1 MATGWRELRLIFSI
15 TVALTLGE
23 MAWVSV
29 WLCLPPALQKR
40 LCSLWLS
47 CGSAICPGFAKP
59 LTRCDIGDMPVV
71 NRCQRPVL
79 PRSPTRCLPRA
90 WWRRWAPAAMWMAWV
105 AETWLRAG
113 AAGLDLG
120 RAALQCGCP
129 GTCGWLLVWLKQS
142 LHITFGQSKK
152 DEYRVFG
159 FCFFKEQCVE
169 TASSSSLDQTPWC
182 CSGGR
187 VGLKVQFA
195 LYHHLCDPILPRFCP
210 LVGVLSAHTACGT
223 MSHHVCKNAACCL
236 VHSSRRSHVLSLH
249 HPLQLN

>member
-1 MATGWRELRLIFSI
+1 MRLHPGLPACPSRPHAIHWLLAGPTGTLTRGHRASWSTSVYPTDWLATGWRELRLIFSI

-29 WLCLPPALQKR
+29 WLCLPPALQKH

-142 LHITFGQSKK
+142 FYYNLRA
-152 DEYRVFG
+152 E
-159 FCFFKEQCVE
+159 
-169 TASSSSLDQTPWC
+169 
-182 CSGGR
+182 
-187 VGLKVQFA
+187 
-195 LYHHLCDPILPRFCP
+195 
-210 LVGVLSAHTACGT
+210 
-223 MSHHVCKNAACCL
+223 
-236 VHSSRRSHVLSLH
+236 
-249 HPLQLN
+249 